1 MPLVRSTLRTSAPLV
16 IAPPALSPK
25 FSTLITRSAVYSSVS
40 RSVPLVISELL
51 PMVPSTS
58 KGLAAA
64 AIGTALSFTLEPPS
78 SKLDW

>member
-1 MPLVRSTLRTSAPLV
+1 M
-16 IAPPALSPK
+16 
-25 FSTLITRSAVYSSVS
+25 
-40 RSVPLVISELL
+40 
-51 PMVPSTS
+51 MPSTS